1 MLHVVCVHTKV
12 LAKKYRTLWRA
23 TDSEG
28 LFDTLGAT
36 ETSLW
41 IGGLGL

>member
-12 LAKKYRTLWRA
+12 LVKKYRALWR
-23 TDSEG
+23 DSEG
-28 LFDTLGAT
+28 LFDTLGGT